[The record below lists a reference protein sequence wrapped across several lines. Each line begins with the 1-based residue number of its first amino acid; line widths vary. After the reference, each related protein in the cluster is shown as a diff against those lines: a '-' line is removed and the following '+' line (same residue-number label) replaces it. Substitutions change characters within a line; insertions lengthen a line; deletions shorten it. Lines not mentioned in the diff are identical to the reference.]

1 MNFNH
6 KKKEKTENFSKKIEA
21 SQNYL
26 QDLIFFF
33 PLPLC
38 FVSPSGVILKTNSA
52 LNELLNYQEG
62 ELIDTSLEKLLKKPD
77 FEKILEETLEKGFI
91 KNLESILKTKEN
103 KEIPSSL
110 YSQLRRDEKKQPIGF
125 FLIFFDLRKIQETQ
139 KQLEEKTKDLE
150 KTKISLLNILEDMEE
165 ARRTSELEQLK
176 TRAIINNL
184 IDGVLF
190 FDNEGVLQI
199 INPAAKSILGL
210 KEENLIGK
218 TIEDLE
224 KDSLLVKIIQAAKGQ
239 QKDSVK
245 EIAFSPDQIFE
256 LSSAPVSSETENL
269 GFVINIRDVS
279 RERRVERL
287 KSEFVTVAA
296 HQLRTPLSAIKWTL
310 KMFLEGDLGQL
321 TPNQLDFIEK
331 LYLSNERMIE
341 LVNDLLN
348 VARIEE
354 GRQITELVPA
364 SLESLCQE
372 VIDSFKYLLEKK
384 NIIFGFLHPAEK
396 LPLVKVDR
404 ESIKLVIHNLLDNAI
419 KYTPV
424 GGQITIILTKKND
437 EFLEFQIKDT
447 GFGIPKDQQ
456 NRVFSR
462 FFRGAN
468 IIKLETEGTGLGL
481 FIVKNI
487 VEAHGGRVW
496 FESEE
501 GKGTT
506 FYFTLPTLRPEKTIF
521 EKIYKKLFRSS
532 KASFSR

>member
-1 MNFNH
+1 MTFNN
-6 KKKEKTENFSKKIEA
+6 KKKEKTGNFPKKTET
-21 SQNYL
+21 SQNHL
-26 QDLIFFF
+26 QDLAFFF
-33 PLPLC
+33 PLPLV
-38 FVSPSGVILKTNSA
+38 FVSSGGVILETNLA

-62 ELIDTSLEKLLKKPD
+62 ELIGESLEKLLQKPD
-77 FEKILEETLEKGFI
+77 FEKLLKETLENDFV
-91 KNLESILKTKEN
+91 KNFESILKTKEN

-110 YSQLRRDEKKQPIGF
+110 YARLKRDEKNQPIGF
-125 FLIFFDLRKIQETQ
+125 FLAFFDLRKIQKTQ
-139 KQLEEKTKDLE
+139 KELEEKTRDLE
-150 KTKISLLNILEDMEE
+150 RTKISLLNILEDMEE
-165 ARRTSELEQLK
+165 ARRTAELEQLK

-184 IDGVLF
+184 IDGILF

-199 INPAAKSILGL
+199 INPAAKKILGL

-218 TIEDLE
+218 TIEEIE
-224 KDSLLVKIIQAAKGQ
+224 KNSLLIKVIQAAKSQ
-239 QKDSVK
+239 EKDSVK
-245 EIAFSPDQIFE
+245 EIAFGPDQIFE
-256 LSSAPVSSETENL
+256 LNSALVSSETENL

-321 TPNQLDFIEK
+321 TPNQLNFIEK
-331 LYLSNERMIE
+331 LYQSNERMIE

-372 VIDSFKYLLEKK
+372 VIDSFKYLLDKK
-384 NIIFGFLHPAEK
+384 NIVFGFLLPAEK

-424 GGQITIILTKKND
+424 GGQITISLTKKND

-456 NRVFSR
+456 HRIFSR

-506 FYFTLPTLRPEKTIF
+506 FYFTLPILQSGKSIF
-521 EKIYKKLFRSS
+521 EKIYKKLFRPS
-532 KASFSR
+532 KPSFSR